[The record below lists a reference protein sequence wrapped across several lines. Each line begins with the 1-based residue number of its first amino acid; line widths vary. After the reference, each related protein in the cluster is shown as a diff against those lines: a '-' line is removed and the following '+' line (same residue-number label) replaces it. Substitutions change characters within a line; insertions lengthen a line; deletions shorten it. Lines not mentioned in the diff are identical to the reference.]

1 MGDFV
6 TNEPEYEIR
15 NLPLCQ
21 PDPDT
26 THDMSL

>member
-6 TNEPEYEIR
+6 TKEPEYEIR